1 MSRPLLQALG
11 PSNPLK
17 PRCFRGT
24 IRTLA
29 RGTAP
34 LTFEDAASPSAPSA
48 FGSFRVMHQLG
59 AGVLGPV
66 FRASAPETGQPV
78 AIKAFHL
85 DLTPELADE
94 LTDALQQLVDTGLA
108 HPGIVTPLA
117 VGCERSVPYLAQDYV
132 AAESLDV
139 AMRHYAPA
147 AAERAVPLIYHLAGA
162 VDAAHRAGVLH
173 GSLHLRD
180 VFVSPDEARATGF
193 GIARALEYV
202 SLRAPVRRP
211 YAAPEVVAGSEW
223 GPEAD
228 RYAVAAIA
236 YELLTGRRATG
247 SGDEII
253 ERLGSVYVGDEGALP
268 ALRDVFAWGL
278 SEEPSGRP
286 ERAVELVRALAE
298 ALGVDVIEPEPVD
311 APAAS
316 GDPPAVQPLVAPE
329 SVLRSGEVE
338 DSPAEPFDA
347 DEPYDEPS
355 EAMDA
360 GVDADR
366 PGPALLGEHADT
378 GADGDGAALPASLRE
393 GGAEPLAPE
402 VLLEEEE
409 LDPLDDLEPIEDEEP
424 LSLGGRVR
432 AILQGTAAVVL
443 GVLGAGVVYFL
454 FGAEVGV
461 GGGEAPVPDGGVG
474 FGEGTASRPAPGEPA
489 VRTPNAASLPPLAEP
504 VHEPASHVPPPGR
517 AGRVPPLPDVPDAE
531 AVREPAAAAPEVGWL
546 LVRTSPPGAAVS
558 VEGAD
563 RGQTPLSLS
572 DVPYGTHRVEVR
584 APGYEPQTRDVTVSA
599 AATVAAVSFELAPG
613 GEPQVASAQ
622 PPAPVEPAQVAAP
635 AVADAGEGTVGSV
648 FVESRPAGARVVID
662 GEPAGVTPV
671 VLTDLRPGRHEVR
684 IEHAGY
690 RSWVTAVEVPAFDR
704 VRVAASLDQ
713 ARP

>member
-1 MSRPLLQALG
+1 
-11 PSNPLK
+11 
-17 PRCFRGT
+17 
-24 IRTLA
+24 
-29 RGTAP
+29 
-34 LTFEDAASPSAPSA
+34 
-48 FGSFRVMHQLG
+48 MHQLG

-94 LTDALQQLVDTGLA
+94 LADALQQLVDARLA

-162 VDAAHRAGVLH
+162 VDAAHDAGVVH

-193 GIARALEYV
+193 GIARALEHV
-202 SLRAPVRRP
+202 GLRAPVRRP
-211 YAAPEVVAGSEW
+211 YAAPEVVAGGDW

-268 ALRDVFAWGL
+268 ALRDVFSWGL
-278 SEEPSGRP
+278 SEEASGRP
-286 ERAVELVRALAE
+286 ARAVELVTALAE
-298 ALGVDVIEPEPVD
+298 ALGVDAIEPEPLD
-311 APAAS
+311 APAATA
-316 GDPPAVQPLVAPE
+316 DPLLAQPPE
-329 SVLRSGEVE
+329 PVPVPRSGE
-338 DSPAEPFDA
+338 DEPY

-355 EAMDA
+355 AAVDE

-366 PGPALLGEHADT
+366 PGPALLGEQADA
-378 GADGDGAALPASLRE
+378 GADGDREELPASLRE
-393 GGAEPLAPE
+393 DGEPAAPE
-402 VLLEEEE
+402 SLEDP
-409 LDPLDDLEPIEDEEP
+409 DPLDDLEPIEDEEP

-432 AILQGTAAVVL
+432 AVLQATAAVVI
-443 GVLGAGVVYFL
+443 GVLFAGVVYFL

-461 GGGEAPVPDGGVG
+461 GGGEAPVPDRGVAL
-474 FGEGTASRPAPGEPA
+474 GEGTASRPAPGASA
-489 VRTPNAASLPPLAEP
+489 VRGPNAASLPPLAES
-504 VHEPASHVPPPGR
+504 VREPASDFPPP
-517 AGRVPPLPDVPDAE
+517 VPASPPTPVAEPQAADPLLALTDVPDAE
-531 AVREPAAAAPEVGWL
+531 AAREPAAAAPQVGWL
-546 LVRTSPPGAAVS
+546 LVRTSPPGSSVS
-558 VEGAD
+558 VEGVD
-563 RGQTPLSLS
+563 RGQTPLSLR
-572 DVPYGTHRVEVR
+572 DVPYGTHRVEIR

-599 AATVAAVSFELAPG
+599 EATVAAVSVELAPG
-613 GEPQVASAQ
+613 GEPQMASAQ
-622 PPAPVEPAQVAAP
+622 PPAPVEPTPVEPAP
-635 AVADAGEGTVGSV
+635 VLAPVVSDVGEGTVGSV

-662 GEPAGVTPV
+662 GEPAGVTPA
-671 VLTDLRPGRHEVR
+671 VLTDILPGRHEVR
-684 IEHAGY
+684 IEHDGY
-690 RSWVTAVEVPAFDR
+690 RAWITTVDVPAFDR
-704 VRVAASLDQ
+704 IRVAASLDQ
-713 ARP
+713 SRP